1 LMRTLVYLTLVFP
14 LAAAPLAR
22 PVALRADPRRAT
34 WLLTGAAVGLAL
46 SSAAALGLLV
56 VAVAVR
62 LRPIARVA
70 HLSVR
75 LLERVD
81 PTGGSV
87 ALVAAA
93 LLGLALTASL
103 RFTVRRCRA
112 IGQSFA
118 LARRLPGRGQVVV
131 VDAAVA
137 EAYAVPGKPGR
148 IVVSS
153 AMLNAVGFEGRAVVL
168 AHERAHLRGHHWVFI
183 AATSLAAVANPLLRP
198 FVPGVE
204 YSVERW
210 ADESA
215 VAEVGDRALVARTV
229 ARAALAAK
237 ATGASARMP
246 AVLGIAGSRPVRQ
259 MLSSSAGPVPRR
271 VAALLSPDLAWG
283 RALLGLLG
291 LLVVGAGFCA
301 VEAARDLHIVFELA
315 DKANLHR

>member
-1 LMRTLVYLTLVFP
+1 MRTLVYLTLAFP
-14 LAAAPLAR
+14 LLAAPLAR
-22 PVALRADPRRAT
+22 PVALRSDPRRAT

-46 SSAAALGLLV
+46 TSAAALGMLV

-62 LRPIARVA
+62 FRPIARAA

-75 LLERVD
+75 ILDRVD

-103 RFTVRRCRA
+103 RFAVRRCRA

-131 VDAAVA
+131 VDCAVA

-168 AHERAHLRGHHWVFI
+168 AHERAHLRGHHWAFT
-183 AATSLAAVANPLLRP
+183 AATNLAAVANPLLWP
-198 FVPGVE
+198 FVAAVE

-237 ATGASARMP
+237 ATGAGVRQP

-271 VAALLSPDLAWG
+271 VAALLSPDHTGG
-283 RALLGLLG
+283 RVLLGLLG
-291 LLVVGAGFCA
+291 LLAVGAGFCA
-301 VEAARDLHIVFELA
+301 LEAARDLHTVFELA

>member
-1 LMRTLVYLTLVFP
+1 MRTLVYLTLVFP

-22 PVALRADPRRAT
+22 PVALRSHPRRAT
-34 WLLTGAAVGLAL
+34 WFLTGAAAALAL
-46 SSAAALGLLV
+46 TTAAALGLLV

-62 LRPIARVA
+62 LRPIATLA

-75 LLERVD
+75 ILERVD

-93 LLGLALTASL
+93 LLGLALIASA
-103 RFTVRRCRA
+103 RFTVGRCRA

-131 VDAAVA
+131 VDGAVA
-137 EAYAVPGKPGR
+137 EAYAVPGNPGR

-183 AATSLAAVANPLLRP
+183 AATNLAAVANPLLRP
-198 FVPGVE
+198 FVSAVE

-215 VAEVGDRALVARTV
+215 VTEVGDRTLVARTV

-237 ATGASARMP
+237 ATGAGAHTP
-246 AVLGIAGSRPVRQ
+246 AMLGIADGRPARQ
-259 MLSSSAGPVPRR
+259 LLTSSAGPVPRR

-291 LLVVGAGFCA
+291 LLAVGAGLCA

-315 DKANLHR
+315 DRANLHR